1 MNILSNGNN
10 NAKTIKSNKK
20 NLSDLM
26 QDLKDFVENY
36 NKVNT
41 GIIYFA
47 PASLSGKNVCGSSSP
62 ACREACLYSA
72 GRGKMSN
79 VKKGRMRKT
88 LMFLHERKK
97 FFSEL
102 NKDIYKL
109 KRQSAKNKSLPCIR
123 LNGTSDIPYQNIKQG
138 SEKQTLMEQHKDVQ
152 FYDYTKD
159 WRRKPKT
166 NNYHLTYSKSEL
178 HTEQD
183 VYDMV
188 SKGNN
193 VAVVW
198 RNKLPETYAGHKVFN
213 GDDTDLRFLD
223 PKGVIVGLIAKG
235 EAKKDVSG
243 FVLD

>member
-79 VKKGRMRKT
+79 VKKIKT
-88 LMFLHERKK
+88 ETIQKNQKVKMFKMQKVGFKLH
-97 FFSEL
+97 
-102 NKDIYKL
+102 
-109 KRQSAKNKSLPCIR
+109 LPI
-123 LNGTSDIPYQNIKQG
+123 
-138 SEKQTLMEQHKDVQ
+138 
-152 FYDYTKD
+152 
-159 WRRKPKT
+159 W
-166 NNYHLTYSKSEL
+166 
-178 HTEQD
+178 
-183 VYDMV
+183 
-188 SKGNN
+188 
-193 VAVVW
+193 
-198 RNKLPETYAGHKVFN
+198 
-213 GDDTDLRFLD
+213 
-223 PKGVIVGLIAKG
+223 IVC
-235 EAKKDVSG
+235 
-243 FVLD
+243 